1 LTSDDH
7 KTNCAS
13 IQSGS
18 SDSGPIIDQ
27 SNIDQSNIDQ
37 SNIDQSNIDQSN
49 IEQTFEKIQRQTW
62 FPYECQLCNIRA
74 TGEETYRTHLEGSL
88 HLRKVE
94 IYNLQMMQMQLASYE
109 SNQEMPDMSSPFRYI
124 LIYFGLF
131 SVA

>member
-27 SNIDQSNIDQ
+27 SNI
-37 SNIDQSNIDQSN
+37 
-49 IEQTFEKIQRQTW
+49 EQTFEKIRRQTW

-74 TGEETYRTHLEGSL
+74 TGEETYRTHLEGRP

-131 SVA
+131 SMA